1 MTRLELPP
9 MPNEDAS
16 IRGLWDCHTVTPKDS
31 WSVPGPSV
39 VLTEHWLIDVVPA
52 TVGTV
57 GVGLLAASMLGT
69 GSARPGPVAAE
80 STRY

>member
-1 MTRLELPP
+1 MLRSVVCGLSHGDAEGLLE
-9 MPNEDAS
+9 
-16 IRGLWDCHTVTPKDS
+16 R
-31 WSVPGPSV
+31 PGPSV

-57 GVGLLAASMLGT
+57 GVGLLAESMLGT

-80 STRY
+80 STRL

>member
-1 MTRLELPP
+1 M
-9 MPNEDAS
+9 
-16 IRGLWDCHTVTPKDS
+16 TPKDS

-39 VLTEHWLIDVVPA
+39 VLTEYWLIDVVA
-52 TVGTV
+52 AIVGMV
-57 GVGLLAASMLGT
+57 GGGLLAASMLGT